1 VKRLKKLLR
10 WRLIDR
16 PKTMKFLFDT
26 ELSEEA
32 VKVLERKVDPRELLA
47 LTFGFIITLALI
59 FKGDLET
66 GKTIALALIFYGIG
80 RSVP

>member
-16 PKTMKFLFDT
+16 PKTLKFLIET
-26 ELSEEA
+26 MNEEA
-32 VKVLERKVDPRELLA
+32 LKVLERKVDPRELLA
-47 LTFGFIITLALI
+47 LTFGFIITIVLI
-59 FKGDLET
+59 LKGDLET

>member
-1 VKRLKKLLR
+1 VKWLKKLLR

-16 PKTMKFLFDT
+16 PKTLKFLFAT
-26 ELSEEA
+26 IKEEEMLKA
-32 VKVLERKVDPRELLA
+32 LERKVDPRELLA